1 LASET
6 WVTVEGVTC
15 AGARI
20 AVIDDEEDIRCLLSS
35 ELEAAGFLVRTAR
48 DGPSGLDTVK
58 DWDPSLILLDV
69 MMPKIDGISLLP
81 RLRSLTQAPIFVL
94 SAKGET
100 GDKVLGLERGA
111 DQYLA
116 KPFETPE
123 LIARIRS
130 ALRRP
135 QLDAPEILTHSD
147 VEVDLRARRVR
158 RGARN
163 IILTTREFALLEA
176 FMRYPRRVFSKND
189 LIDRVWGYD
198 SEVSQNCVE
207 TFISYLRAKLNEPEE
222 DALIVTVRGAGYA
235 LRA

>member
-1 LASET
+1 
-6 WVTVEGVTC
+6 
-15 AGARI
+15 
-20 AVIDDEEDIRCLLSS
+20 VIDDEEDIRCLLSS
-35 ELEAAGFLVRTAR
+35 ELEAAGFEVRTAP
-48 DGPSGLDTVK
+48 DGLSGLEAVK

-69 MMPKIDGISLLP
+69 MMPKVDGISLLP

-135 QLDAPEILTHSD
+135 QLDAPEILTYSD
-147 VEVDLRARRVR
+147 VEMDLRARRVR
-158 RGARN
+158 RGPRT
-163 IILTTREFALLEA
+163 IILTMREFTLLET
-176 FMRYPRRVFSKND
+176 FMRYPRRVFSKDD

-198 SEVSQNCVE
+198 SEISQNCVE
-207 TFISYLRAKLNEPEE
+207 TYISYLRGKINRPEE
-222 DALIVTVRGAGYA
+222 DALIVTVRGIGYA

>member
-1 LASET
+1 VSCT
-6 WVTVEGVTC
+6 
-15 AGARI
+15 GARV
-20 AVIDDEEDIRCLLSS
+20 AVIDDEEDIRSLLSS
-35 ELEAAGFLVRTAR
+35 ELEAAGFEVRTAA
-48 DGPSGLDTVK
+48 DGLSGLEAVK
-58 DWDPSLILLDV
+58 SWDPSLILLDV
-69 MMPKIDGISLLP
+69 MMPKVDGISLLP

-135 QLDAPEILTHSD
+135 QLDAPEILTQSD
-147 VEVDLRARRVR
+147 VEMDLRARRVR
-158 RGARN
+158 RGTRTVV
-163 IILTTREFALLEA
+163 LTMREFTLLEA
-176 FMRYPRRVFSKND
+176 FMRHPRRVFSKDD
-189 LIDRVWGYD
+189 LINRVWGYD

-207 TFISYLRAKLNEPEE
+207 TYVSYLRAKINRPEE
-222 DALIVTVRGAGYA
+222 DPLIVTVRGIGYA